1 LISFLFQVVASMMN
15 KTKCVAMLLT
25 CELLACWI
33 ATPAI
38 AQPRARGPRP
48 SGGGERPAPGGE
60 EKQEIKPY
68 DDIITKEAVSKP
80 GLFLTHQV
88 GDKLYYEIAPPRFG
102 KDMLWVTQIEQ
113 TQAGFSYAGMPV
125 GDRVVRWELRDEQ
138 VLLRDVKY
146 AIRADVKDSVQMAVE
161 ATSITPIIKTF
172 PVKAWGKDKSAVI
185 EVTSLFTSDVPEFSP
200 QRELNAS
207 GIDTG
212 RSFLEEIKAFPN
224 NIETKVLAT
233 FRLGGGG
240 SSEATPRPPRDGARR
255 DPTQSAVTVLLH
267 HSMMIL
273 PESPMTPRVYDE
285 RVGFFAVGFEDYGDI
300 ENHQVETTRFITRWR
315 LEKQDPSAA
324 VSEPKQPI
332 VFYVG
337 REVPDKWKE
346 YVRKGI
352 ESWQPAF
359 EKAGF
364 KNAIIGKLAPGIH
377 EDPNWDAEDA
387 RISSIRWLPSTT
399 ENAFGPHVHDPRSG
413 EILEADVR
421 IYHNVMKLARD
432 WYFVQ
437 ASPNDERAQKLPLP
451 DELMGELLAY
461 IVAHEVGHSLGFPHN
476 MKASA
481 AYTVENLR
489 SADFTKLNGVEAS
502 IMDYGRYNYVAQP
515 GDGAA
520 LIPIVA
526 PYDYFAVDWGY
537 RQYASKEEEEKGLT
551 ELVAKQKTDP
561 ILRFG
566 DADPSEDPTRQTEDL
581 GRDSIEATRLGLANI
596 DRVAG
601 YLVAASCKP
610 NKDYSLLRNMYDQ
623 LLAQRNRELVHVT
636 AMVGGFE
643 QINLFFGDADQ
654 VYHPVPVE
662 RQREAVA
669 FLVQQAFQT
678 PTKLVDPQITARLE
692 ASGAAERILGSQQ
705 SILRSLV
712 NDGRLRRM
720 AEYAQ
725 RTGGDAA
732 TVYTPAQLLADLT
745 QGIWTELDAEKPRI
759 DLYRRNLQRAYVE
772 LLTAQVNAHA
782 ENSDLPG
789 LARVELQTLR
799 SKIEAKNKDLDLL
812 TKAHLDQVTAMINAT
827 FDTRVM
833 QVQAAPAA
841 PAFPR
846 RGDGE

>member
-1 LISFLFQVVASMMN
+1 MKAIRIVA
-15 KTKCVAMLLT
+15 LL
-25 CELLACWI
+25 LVSGILAG
-33 ATPAI
+33 ALAPPAF
-38 AQPRARGPRP
+38 AQPRGRGPRP
-48 SGGGERPAPGGE
+48 SGGGGERPAQGGE
-60 EKQEIKPY
+60 EKKSEIKPY
-68 DDIITKEAVSKP
+68 DEVITKEAVSKP

-88 GDKLYYEIAPPRFG
+88 GDKLYYEIEPSRFG

-125 GDRVVRWELRDEQ
+125 GDRVVRWELREEQ

-146 AIRADVKDSVQMAVE
+146 AIRADVKDSVRMAVE
-161 ATSITPIIKTF
+161 ATSIAPIIRAL

-185 EVTSLFTSDVPEFSP
+185 EVTSLFTSDMTEFSP

-207 GIDTG
+207 GIDSART
-212 RSFLEEIKAFPN
+212 FLEEVKAFPN
-224 NIETKVLAT
+224 NLETKVLAT
-233 FRLGGGG
+233 FRLGGGPPG
-240 SSEATPRPPRDGARR
+240 EVTPRGERTGVRR

-273 PESPMTPRVYDE
+273 PENPMAPRVYDE
-285 RVGFFAVGFEDYGDI
+285 RVGFFTVGFEDYGDI
-300 ENHQVETTRFITRWR
+300 ENHQVENVRFINRWR
-315 LEKQDPSAA
+315 LEKQDPNAA

-346 YVRKGI
+346 AVKKGI
-352 ESWQPAF
+352 EAWQPAF

-364 KNAIIGKLAPGIH
+364 KNAILGKMAPGVH
-377 EDPNWDAEDA
+377 EDPSWDAEDA

-399 ENAFGPHVHDPRSG
+399 ENAFGPHVHDPRTG

-437 ASPNDERAQKLPLP
+437 ASPNDQRAQKLPLP
-451 DELMGELLAY
+451 DEIMGELLTY

-489 SADFTKLNGVEAS
+489 NPEFTKLNGIEAS
-502 IMDYGRYNYVAQP
+502 IMDYGRFNYVAQP

-526 PYDYFAVDWGY
+526 PYDYFAVEWGY
-537 RQYASKEEEEKGLT
+537 RPFATKEEEVKGLA

-566 DADPSEDPTRQTEDL
+566 DADPGEDPTRQSEDL
-581 GRDSIEATRLGLANI
+581 GRDSIEATRLGMANI
-596 DRVAG
+596 DRVAE
-601 YLVAASCKP
+601 YLVAACCKP
-610 NKDYSLLRNMYDQ
+610 NEDYSLLENMYNQ
-623 LLAQRNRELVHVT
+623 LLAQRNRELAHVV

-654 VYHPVPVE
+654 VYHPIPVD

-669 FLVQQAFQT
+669 FLLQQAFQT
-678 PTKLVDPQITARLE
+678 PAKLIAPQITMRLE
-692 ASGAAERILGSQQ
+692 TSGAAARILSNQE
-705 SILRSLV
+705 SILRSLI
-712 NDGRLRRM
+712 NDGRFRRM
-720 AEYAQ
+720 SEHAQ
-725 RTGGDAA
+725 RTGGDPQAA
-732 TVYTPAQLLADLT
+732 LHRCAVADRSD
-745 QGIWTELDAEKPRI
+745 Q
-759 DLYRRNLQRAYVE
+759 RNLGRIGCRETADRSVSPQPAAEVRRTAGLPGE
-772 LLTAQVNAHA
+772 LQQHEFGTVRPGTTPIAVA
-782 ENSDLPG
+782 ENQD
-789 LARVELQTLR
+789 R
-799 SKIEAKNKDLDLL
+799 SQEQGYGSI
-812 TKAHLDQVTAMINAT
+812 DQG
-827 FDTRVM
+827 
-833 QVQAAPAA
+833 PS
-841 PAFPR
+841 
-846 RGDGE
+846 